1 MEFVEGKI
9 DGDVFTAKLSGHID
23 SANAPKAEAALKEL
37 TAGKEIKKFVI
48 DAENLDY
55 ISSAGLRV
63 VLAFKKAYPDFKV
76 VNVKSEVY
84 EIFDM
89 TGFTQMMEIQ
99 KAYKKVSI
107 EGCEIIG
114 EGKNG
119 IVYRVSPDTI
129 VKVYKNPD
137 ALEEIK
143 NERELAKKAFV
154 NGIPTSISYDVVQ
167 VDGKYAS
174 MFEMLEADN
183 ISKKIN
189 REPDKIDEFAKAS
202 VDLLKKIH
210 SVELKPGEMV
220 DAKSDYL
227 KRAERLQGHLAPEVY
242 QKLCELVKAIPENYH
257 INHGDYHIKNQMFL
271 KSTGELMLIDMDT
284 LCLGDPVF
292 DFGSLFNAYVG
303 REMVV
308 PGNNKKFLG
317 ITAEQGKVFWNK
329 TLEFYFGTDDK
340 AQLEEIERR
349 AMIVGE
355 LRLMAKA
362 IKSYKGTDY
371 GENQIASSKAL
382 LEDAVPKTSELT
394 LACFQHL

>member
-1 MEFVEGKI
+1 MENIETKFEGGI
-9 DGDVFTAKLSGHID
+9 FTASLSGHID
-23 SANAPKAEAALKEL
+23 STNSAQVEEALK
-37 TAGKEIKKFVI
+37 ADADGKEIASFIV
-48 DAENLDY
+48 DAKSLDY

-63 VLAFKKAYPDFKV
+63 ILSLKKQHKDFKV
-76 VNVKSEVY
+76 INVKSEVY
-84 EIFDM
+84 EVFDM

-99 KAYKKVSI
+99 KAYKTVSI
-107 EGCEIIG
+107 DGGEVIG

-119 IVYRVSPDTI
+119 IVYRISPDTI

-308 PGNNKKFLG
+308 PGNNKEFLG

-371 GENQIASSKAL
+371 GEKQIASSKAL

-394 LACFQHL
+394 LASFQRL

>member
-1 MEFVEGKI
+1 MENIETKFEGGI
-9 DGDVFTAKLSGHID
+9 FTASLSGHID
-23 SANAPKAEAALKEL
+23 STNSAQVEEALK
-37 TAGKEIKKFVI
+37 ADADGKEIASFIV
-48 DAENLDY
+48 DAKSLDY

-63 VLAFKKAYPDFKV
+63 ILSLKKQYKDFKV
-76 VNVKSEVY
+76 INVKSEVY
-84 EIFDM
+84 EVFDM

-99 KAYKKVSI
+99 KAYKTVSI
-107 EGCEIIG
+107 DGGEVIG

-119 IVYRVSPDTI
+119 IVYRISPDTI

-220 DAKSDYL
+220 EAKSDYL

-308 PGNNKKFLG
+308 PGNNKEFLG

-362 IKSYKGTDY
+362 IKSYNGTDY
-371 GENQIASSKAL
+371 GEKQIASSKAL

-394 LACFQHL
+394 LASFQRL

>member
-1 MEFVEGKI
+1 MEGITGKLE
-9 DGDVFTAKLSGHID
+9 DGIFTATISGRVD
-23 SANAPKAEAALKEL
+23 STNSAAVEAALKEL
-37 TAGKEIKKFVI
+37 VAGKEIKSLIF
-48 DAENLDY
+48 DAEKLEY

-63 VLAFKKAYPDFKV
+63 VLGFKKSYPDFKLI
-76 VNVKSEVY
+76 NANTEVY

-89 TGFTQMMEIQ
+89 TGFTQMMTVE

-107 EGCEIIG
+107 DGCEIIG

-137 ALEEIK
+137 ALDEIK
-143 NERELAKKAFV
+143 NERELARKAFV

-167 VDGKYAS
+167 VDGKFAS
-174 MFEMLEADN
+174 MFEMLEADA
-183 ISKKIN
+183 IYKKLKK
-189 REPDKIDEFAKAS
+189 EPEKIDEFAKAS

-227 KRAERLQGHLAPEVY
+227 KRAERLQGYLAPEVY

-271 KSTGELMLIDMDT
+271 HSTGELMLIDMDT

-292 DFGSLFNAYVG
+292 DFGSLYNAYVG
-303 REMVV
+303 REKAL
-308 PGNNKKFLG
+308 PGNNEAFLG
-317 ITAEQGKVFWNK
+317 ITAEQGERFWKK
-329 TLEFYFGTDDK
+329 TLEYYFGTTDEAKLKD
-340 AQLEEIERR
+340 IETR
-349 AMIVGE
+349 AAIVGE

-362 IKSYKGTDY
+362 IKSYKGTPD
-371 GENQIASSKAL
+371 GEKQIASSKAF
-382 LEDAVPKTSELT
+382 LEEAVPKTSELK
-394 LACFQHL
+394 LAF

>member
-1 MEFVEGKI
+1 MENIETKFEGGI
-9 DGDVFTAKLSGHID
+9 FTASLSGHID
-23 SANAPKAEAALKEL
+23 STNSAQVEESLKAAAD
-37 TAGKEIKKFVI
+37 GKEIASFIV
-48 DAENLDY
+48 DAKSLDY

-63 VLAFKKAYPDFKV
+63 ILSLKKQHKDFKV
-76 VNVKSEVY
+76 INVRSEVY
-84 EIFDM
+84 EVFDM

-99 KAYKKVSI
+99 KAYKTVSI
-107 EGCEIIG
+107 DGGEVIG

-119 IVYRVSPDTI
+119 IVYRISPDTI

-137 ALEEIK
+137 ALDEIK

-308 PGNNKKFLG
+308 PGNNKEFLG

-371 GENQIASSKAL
+371 GEKQIASSKAL

-394 LACFQHL
+394 LACFQRL

>member
-1 MEFVEGKI
+1 MENIETKFEGGI
-9 DGDVFTAKLSGHID
+9 FTASLSGHID
-23 SANAPKAEAALKEL
+23 STNSAQVEEALK
-37 TAGKEIKKFVI
+37 ADADGKEIASFIV
-48 DAENLDY
+48 DAKSLDY

-63 VLAFKKAYPDFKV
+63 ILSLKKQYKDFKV
-76 VNVKSEVY
+76 INAKSEVY
-84 EIFDM
+84 EVFDM

-99 KAYKKVSI
+99 KAYKTVSI
-107 EGCEIIG
+107 DGGEVIG

-119 IVYRVSPDTI
+119 IVYRISPDTI

-303 REMVV
+303 REKVV
-308 PGNNKKFLG
+308 PGNNKEFLG

-371 GENQIASSKAL
+371 GEKQIASSKAL

-394 LACFQHL
+394 LACFQRL

>member
-1 MEFVEGKI
+1 MESIETKFEG
-9 DGDVFTAKLSGHID
+9 GVFTASLSGHID
-23 SANAPKAEAALKEL
+23 SANAAQVGEAIA
-37 TAGKEIKKFVI
+37 AAAQGKDIASFTL
-48 DAENLDY
+48 DAKGLDY

-63 VLAFKKAYPDFKV
+63 VLSLKKQHKDFKV
-76 VNVKSEVY
+76 INVKSEVY
-84 EIFDM
+84 EVFDM
-89 TGFTQMMEIQ
+89 TGFTQMMEVQ
-99 KAYKKVSI
+99 KAYKTVSI
-107 EGCEIIG
+107 DGGEVIG

-119 IVYRVSPDTI
+119 IVYRISPDTI

-137 ALEEIK
+137 ALDEIK

-242 QKLCELVKAIPENYH
+242 QKLCDLVKAIPENCH

-308 PGNNKKFLG
+308 PGNNKEFLG

-340 AQLEEIERR
+340 ARLEEIERR

-371 GENQIASSKAL
+371 GEKQIAASKAF
-382 LEDAVPKTSELT
+382 LESAVPKTNDLS
-394 LACFQHL
+394 LACFQSL

>member
-1 MEFVEGKI
+1 MEFAEGKI

-137 ALEEIK
+137 ALDEIK
-143 NERELAKKAFV
+143 NERELARKAFV
-154 NGIPTSISYDVVQ
+154 NGIPTSISYDIVQ
-167 VDGKYAS
+167 VDGKFAS
-174 MFEMLEADN
+174 MFEMLEADA
-183 ISKKIN
+183 IYKKIKK
-189 REPDKIDEFAKAS
+189 EPEKIDEFAKAS
-202 VDLLKKIH
+202 VGLLKKIH

-227 KRAERLQGHLAPEVY
+227 KRAERLQGFLEPEVY
-242 QKLCELVKAIPENYH
+242 QKLCDMLKAVPENFH

-271 KSTGELMLIDMDT
+271 RSTNELMLIDMDT

-292 DFGSLFNAYVG
+292 DFGSLYNAYIG
-303 REMVV
+303 REKAV
-308 PGNNKKFLG
+308 PGNNQEFLG
-317 ITAEQGKVFWNK
+317 ISAGQGERFWQK
-329 TLEFYFGTDDK
+329 TLEYYFGTTDQEK
-340 AQLEEIERR
+340 LREIETR
-349 AMIVGE
+349 AAIVGE

-371 GENQIASSKAL
+371 GEKQIAASKAF
-382 LEDAVPKTSELT
+382 LESAVPKTNDLS
-394 LACFQHL
+394 LARFQAL

>member
-1 MEFVEGKI
+1 MESIETKFEG
-9 DGDVFTAKLSGHID
+9 GVFTASLSGHID
-23 SANAPKAEAALKEL
+23 SANAAQVGEAIA
-37 TAGKEIKKFVI
+37 AAAQGKDIASFTL
-48 DAENLDY
+48 DAKGLDY

-63 VLAFKKAYPDFKV
+63 VLSLKKQHKDFKV
-76 VNVKSEVY
+76 INVKSEVY
-84 EIFDM
+84 EVFDM
-89 TGFTQMMEIQ
+89 TGFTQMMEVQ
-99 KAYKKVSI
+99 KAYKTVSI
-107 EGCEIIG
+107 DGGEVIG

-119 IVYRVSPDTI
+119 IVYRISPDTI

-137 ALEEIK
+137 ALDEIK

-189 REPDKIDEFAKAS
+189 KEPDKIDDFAKAS
-202 VDLLKKIH
+202 VELLKKIH
-210 SVELKPGEMV
+210 AVELKPGEIV
-220 DAKSDYL
+220 DAKADYL
-227 KRAERLQGHLAPEVY
+227 KRAERLQGHLSEETY
-242 QKLCELVKAIPENYH
+242 KKLCDLVSAIPEDHH
-257 INHGDYHIKNQMFL
+257 IIHGDFHLKNQMFL

-303 REMVV
+303 REMVS
-308 PGNNKKFLG
+308 PGNNQQFLG

-329 TLEFYFGTDDK
+329 TLEFYFNCSDSEK
-340 AQLEEIERR
+340 LKEIERR

-362 IKSYKGTDY
+362 IKSYTGTEY
-371 GENQIASSKAL
+371 GEKQIASSKAL
-382 LEDAVPKTSELT
+382 LEEAVPSTEALT
-394 LACFQHL
+394 LANV

>member
-1 MEFVEGKI
+1 MESIETKFEG
-9 DGDVFTAKLSGHID
+9 GVFTASLSGHID
-23 SANAPKAEAALKEL
+23 SANAAQVGEAIA
-37 TAGKEIKKFVI
+37 AAAQGKDIASFTL
-48 DAENLDY
+48 DAKGLDY

-63 VLAFKKAYPDFKV
+63 VLSLKKQHKDFKV
-76 VNVKSEVY
+76 INVKSEVY
-84 EIFDM
+84 EVFDM
-89 TGFTQMMEIQ
+89 TGFTQMMEVQ
-99 KAYKKVSI
+99 KAYKTVSI
-107 EGCEIIG
+107 DGGEVIG

-119 IVYRVSPDTI
+119 IVYRISPDTI

-137 ALEEIK
+137 ALDEIK

-242 QKLCELVKAIPENYH
+242 QKLCDLVKAIPENCH

-271 KSTGELMLIDMDT
+271 KS
-284 LCLGDPVF
+284 
-292 DFGSLFNAYVG
+292 
-303 REMVV
+303 
-308 PGNNKKFLG
+308 PGNNKEFLG

-340 AQLEEIERR
+340 ARLEEIERR

-371 GENQIASSKAL
+371 GEKQIASSKTL
-382 LEDAVPKTSELT
+382 LEEAVPKTSELT
-394 LACFQHL
+394 LACFQRL

>member
-1 MEFVEGKI
+1 MENIETKFEGGI
-9 DGDVFTAKLSGHID
+9 FTASLSGHID
-23 SANAPKAEAALKEL
+23 STNSAQVEEALK
-37 TAGKEIKKFVI
+37 ADADGKEIASFIV
-48 DAENLDY
+48 DAKSLDY

-63 VLAFKKAYPDFKV
+63 ILSLKKQYKDFKV
-76 VNVKSEVY
+76 INVKSEVY
-84 EIFDM
+84 EVFDM

-99 KAYKKVSI
+99 KAYKTVSI
-107 EGCEIIG
+107 DGGEVIG

-119 IVYRVSPDTI
+119 IVYRISPDTI
-129 VKVYKNPD
+129 VKVYKSPD

-242 QKLCELVKAIPENYH
+242 QKLCKLVKAIPENYH

-308 PGNNKKFLG
+308 PGNNKEFLG

-349 AMIVGE
+349 AVIVGE

-371 GENQIASSKAL
+371 GEKQIASSKAL

-394 LACFQHL
+394 LACFQRL

>member
-1 MEFVEGKI
+1 MI
-9 DGDVFTAKLSGHID
+9 
-23 SANAPKAEAALKEL
+23 
-37 TAGKEIKKFVI
+37 
-48 DAENLDY
+48 
-55 ISSAGLRV
+55 
-63 VLAFKKAYPDFKV
+63 
-76 VNVKSEVY
+76 NVKSEVY
-84 EIFDM
+84 EVFDM
-89 TGFTQMMEIQ
+89 TGFTQMMEVQ
-99 KAYKKVSI
+99 KAYKTVSI
-107 EGCEIIG
+107 DGGEVIG

-119 IVYRVSPDTI
+119 IVYRISPDTI

-137 ALEEIK
+137 ALDEIK

-242 QKLCELVKAIPENYH
+242 QKLCDLVKAIPENCH

-308 PGNNKKFLG
+308 PGNNKEFLG

-340 AQLEEIERR
+340 ARLEEIERR

-371 GENQIASSKAL
+371 GEKQIASSKTL
-382 LEDAVPKTSELT
+382 LEEAVPKTSELT
-394 LACFQHL
+394 LACFQRL

>member
-1 MEFVEGKI
+1 MESIETKFEG
-9 DGDVFTAKLSGHID
+9 GVFTASLSGHID
-23 SANAPKAEAALKEL
+23 SANAAQVGEAIA
-37 TAGKEIKKFVI
+37 AAAQGKDIASFTL
-48 DAENLDY
+48 DAKGLDY

-63 VLAFKKAYPDFKV
+63 VLSLKKQHKDFKV
-76 VNVKSEVY
+76 INVKSEVY
-84 EIFDM
+84 EVFDM
-89 TGFTQMMEIQ
+89 TGFTQMMEVQ
-99 KAYKKVSI
+99 KAYKTVSI
-107 EGCEIIG
+107 DGGEVIG

-119 IVYRVSPDTI
+119 IVYRISPDTI

-308 PGNNKKFLG
+308 PGNNKEFLG

-349 AMIVGE
+349 AVIVGE

-371 GENQIASSKAL
+371 GEKQIASSKAL

-394 LACFQHL
+394 LACFQRL

>member
-1 MEFVEGKI
+1 MENIETKFEGGI
-9 DGDVFTAKLSGHID
+9 FTASLSGHID
-23 SANAPKAEAALKEL
+23 STNSAQVEEALK
-37 TAGKEIKKFVI
+37 AAADGKEIASFIV
-48 DAENLDY
+48 DAKSLDY

-63 VLAFKKAYPDFKV
+63 ILSLKKQHKDFKV
-76 VNVKSEVY
+76 INAKSEVY
-84 EIFDM
+84 EVFDM

-99 KAYKKVSI
+99 KAYKTVSI
-107 EGCEIIG
+107 DGGEVIG

-119 IVYRVSPDTI
+119 IVYRISPDTI

-227 KRAERLQGHLAPEVY
+227 KRAERLQGHLAPDVY

-308 PGNNKKFLG
+308 PGNNKEFLG

-394 LACFQHL
+394 LACFQRL

>member
-1 MEFVEGKI
+1 MENIETKFEGGI
-9 DGDVFTAKLSGHID
+9 FTASLSGHID
-23 SANAPKAEAALKEL
+23 STNSAQVEEALK
-37 TAGKEIKKFVI
+37 ADADGKEIASFIV
-48 DAENLDY
+48 DAKSLDY

-63 VLAFKKAYPDFKV
+63 ILSLKKQYKDFKV
-76 VNVKSEVY
+76 INVKSEVY
-84 EIFDM
+84 EVFDM

-99 KAYKKVSI
+99 KAYKTVSI
-107 EGCEIIG
+107 DGGEVIG

-119 IVYRVSPDTI
+119 IVYRISPDTI

-308 PGNNKKFLG
+308 PGNNKEFLG

-371 GENQIASSKAL
+371 GEKQIASSKAL

-394 LACFQHL
+394 LASFQRL

>member
-1 MEFVEGKI
+1 MESIETKFEG
-9 DGDVFTAKLSGHID
+9 GVFTASLSGHID
-23 SANAPKAEAALKEL
+23 SANAAQVGEAIA
-37 TAGKEIKKFVI
+37 AAAQGKDIASFTL
-48 DAENLDY
+48 DAKGLDY

-63 VLAFKKAYPDFKV
+63 VLSLKKQHKDFKV
-76 VNVKSEVY
+76 INVKSEVY
-84 EIFDM
+84 EVFDM
-89 TGFTQMMEIQ
+89 TGFTQMMEVQ
-99 KAYKKVSI
+99 KAYKTVSI
-107 EGCEIIG
+107 DGGEVIG

-119 IVYRVSPDTI
+119 IVYRISPDTI

-137 ALEEIK
+137 ALDEIK

-242 QKLCELVKAIPENYH
+242 QKLCDLVKAIPENCH

-308 PGNNKKFLG
+308 PGNNKEFLG

-340 AQLEEIERR
+340 ARLEEIERR

-371 GENQIASSKAL
+371 GEKQIASSKTL
-382 LEDAVPKTSELT
+382 LEEAVPKTSELT
-394 LACFQHL
+394 LACFQAL

>member
-1 MEFVEGKI
+1 MENIETKFEGGI
-9 DGDVFTAKLSGHID
+9 FTASLSGHID
-23 SANAPKAEAALKEL
+23 STNSAQVEEALK
-37 TAGKEIKKFVI
+37 ADADGKEIASFIV
-48 DAENLDY
+48 DAKSLDY

-63 VLAFKKAYPDFKV
+63 ILSLKKQYKDFKV
-76 VNVKSEVY
+76 INVKSEVY
-84 EIFDM
+84 EVFDM

-99 KAYKKVSI
+99 KAYKTVSI
-107 EGCEIIG
+107 DGGEVIG

-119 IVYRVSPDTI
+119 IVYRISPDTI

-242 QKLCELVKAIPENYH
+242 QKLCKLVKAIPENYH

-308 PGNNKKFLG
+308 PGNNKEFLG

-371 GENQIASSKAL
+371 GEKQIASSKAL

-394 LACFQHL
+394 LASFQRL

>member
-1 MEFVEGKI
+1 MENIETKFEGGI
-9 DGDVFTAKLSGHID
+9 FTASLSGHID
-23 SANAPKAEAALKEL
+23 STNSAQVEEALK
-37 TAGKEIKKFVI
+37 AASDGKEIASFIV
-48 DAENLDY
+48 DAKSLDY

-63 VLAFKKAYPDFKV
+63 ILSLKKQHKDFKV
-76 VNVKSEVY
+76 INAKSEVY
-84 EIFDM
+84 EVFDM

-99 KAYKKVSI
+99 KAYKTVSI
-107 EGCEIIG
+107 DGGEVIG

-119 IVYRVSPDTI
+119 IVYRISPDTI

-308 PGNNKKFLG
+308 PGNNKEFLG

-371 GENQIASSKAL
+371 GEKQIASSKAL

-394 LACFQHL
+394 LACFQRL

>member
-1 MEFVEGKI
+1 MENVEGKFEN
-9 DGDVFTAKLSGHID
+9 GVFTANLKGHID
-23 SANAPKAEAALKEL
+23 SANSPAVEAALKEM
-37 TAGKEIKKFVI
+37 TAGKEIASFVM

-63 VLAFKKAYPDFKV
+63 VLTFKKLYPNFKLI
-76 VNVKSEVY
+76 NAKSEVY

-89 TGFTQMMEIQ
+89 TGFTQMMDIQ

-143 NERELAKKAFV
+143 NERELARKAFV
-154 NGIPTSISYDVVQ
+154 NGIPTSISYDIVQ
-167 VDGKYAS
+167 VDGKFAS
-174 MFEMLEADN
+174 MFEMLEADA
-183 ISKKIN
+183 IYKKLKK
-189 REPDKIDEFAKAS
+189 EPENIDEFAKAS
-202 VDLLKKIH
+202 VGLLKKIH

-220 DAKSDYL
+220 DAKADYL
-227 KRAERLQGHLAPEVY
+227 KRAERLQGYLAPDVY
-242 QKLCELVKAIPENYH
+242 QKLCDLVKAIPENYH

-271 KSTGELMLIDMDT
+271 HSTGELMLIDMDT

-292 DFGSLFNAYVG
+292 DFGSLYNAYIG
-303 REMVV
+303 REKAL
-308 PGNNKKFLG
+308 PGNNVAFLG
-317 ITAEQGKVFWNK
+317 ITAEQGKRFWDK
-329 TLEFYFGTDDK
+329 TLEYYFETTDEAK
-340 AQLEEIERR
+340 LKEIETR
-349 AMIVGE
+349 AAIVGE

-362 IKSYKGTDY
+362 IKSYKGTDE
-371 GENQIASSKAL
+371 GEKQIASSKAF
-382 LEDAVPKTSELT
+382 LEAAVPQTSELK
-394 LACFQHL
+394 LSNI

>member
-1 MEFVEGKI
+1 MENVETKFEGGI
-9 DGDVFTAKLSGHID
+9 FTASLSGHID
-23 SANAPKAEAALKEL
+23 STNSAQVEEALKAAAE
-37 TAGKEIKKFVI
+37 GKEIASFIV
-48 DAENLDY
+48 DAKNLDY

-63 VLAFKKAYPDFKV
+63 ILALKKQRKEFKV
-76 VNVKSEVY
+76 INVKSEVY
-84 EIFDM
+84 EVFDM

-99 KAYKKVSI
+99 KAYKTVSI
-107 EGCEIIG
+107 EGGEVIG

-119 IVYRVSPDTI
+119 IVYRISPDTI

-137 ALEEIK
+137 ALDEIK

-242 QKLCELVKAIPENYH
+242 QKLCDLVKAIPENYH

-271 KSTGELMLIDMDT
+271 HSTGELMLIDMDT

-292 DFGSLFNAYVG
+292 DFGSLYNAYIG
-303 REMVV
+303 REKAL
-308 PGNNKKFLG
+308 PGNNESFLG
-317 ITAEQGKVFWNK
+317 ITAEQGERFWKK
-329 TLEFYFGTDDK
+329 TLEYYFDTTDQKKLDD
-340 AQLEEIERR
+340 IEAR
-349 AMIVGE
+349 AAIVGE

-362 IKSYKGTDY
+362 IKSYKGTPD
-371 GENQIASSKAL
+371 GEKQIASSKAL
-382 LEDAVPKTSELT
+382 LEKLVPITESLS
-394 LACFQHL
+394 LANV

>member
-1 MEFVEGKI
+1 MENVETKFEGGI
-9 DGDVFTAKLSGHID
+9 FTANLSGHID
-23 SANAPKAEAALKEL
+23 STNSAQVEEALKAAAE
-37 TAGKEIKKFVI
+37 GKEIASFIV
-48 DAENLDY
+48 DAKNLDY

-63 VLAFKKAYPDFKV
+63 ILSLKKQYKEFKV
-76 VNVKSEVY
+76 TNVKSEVY
-84 EIFDM
+84 EVFDM

-99 KAYKKVSI
+99 KAYKTVSI
-107 EGCEIIG
+107 DGGEVIG

-119 IVYRVSPDTI
+119 IVYRISPDTI

-137 ALEEIK
+137 ALDEIK

-242 QKLCELVKAIPENYH
+242 QKLCDLVKAIPENYH

-271 KSTGELMLIDMDT
+271 HSTGELMLIDMDT

-292 DFGSLFNAYVG
+292 DFGSLYNAYVG
-303 REMVV
+303 REKAL
-308 PGNNKKFLG
+308 PGNNEAFLG
-317 ITAEQGKVFWNK
+317 ITAEQGERFWKK
-329 TLEFYFGTDDK
+329 TLEYYFGTTDEAKLKD
-340 AQLEEIERR
+340 IETR
-349 AMIVGE
+349 AAIVGE

-362 IKSYKGTDY
+362 IKSYKGTDE
-371 GENQIASSKAL
+371 GEKQIASSKAF
-382 LEDAVPKTSELT
+382 LEKAVPETSELK
-394 LACFQHL
+394 LANI

>member
-1 MEFVEGKI
+1 MESIETKFEG
-9 DGDVFTAKLSGHID
+9 GVFTASLSGHID
-23 SANAPKAEAALKEL
+23 SANAAQVGEAIA
-37 TAGKEIKKFVI
+37 AAAQGKDIASFTL
-48 DAENLDY
+48 DAKGLDY

-63 VLAFKKAYPDFKV
+63 VLSLKKQHKDFKV
-76 VNVKSEVY
+76 INVKSEVY
-84 EIFDM
+84 EVFDM
-89 TGFTQMMEIQ
+89 TGFTQMMEVQ
-99 KAYKKVSI
+99 KAYKTVSI
-107 EGCEIIG
+107 DGGEVIG

-119 IVYRVSPDTI
+119 IVYRISPDTI

-308 PGNNKKFLG
+308 PGNNKEFLG

-371 GENQIASSKAL
+371 GEKQIASSKAL

-394 LACFQHL
+394 LASFQRL

>member
-1 MEFVEGKI
+1 MENVETKFEGGI
-9 DGDVFTAKLSGHID
+9 FTANLSGHID
-23 SANAPKAEAALKEL
+23 STNSAQVEEALKAAAE
-37 TAGKEIKKFVI
+37 GKEIATFIV
-48 DAENLDY
+48 DAKNLDY

-63 VLAFKKAYPDFKV
+63 ILSLKKQYKDFKV
-76 VNVKSEVY
+76 INVKSEVY
-84 EIFDM
+84 EVFDM

-99 KAYKKVSI
+99 KAYKTVSI
-107 EGCEIIG
+107 EGGEVIG

-119 IVYRVSPDTI
+119 IVYRISPDTI

-137 ALEEIK
+137 ALDEIK

-242 QKLCELVKAIPENYH
+242 QKLCDLVKAIPENYH

-308 PGNNKKFLG
+308 PGNNKEFLG

-329 TLEFYFGTDDK
+329 TLEFYFGTTDK
-340 AQLEEIERR
+340 AKLEEIERR

-371 GENQIASSKAL
+371 GEKQIAGSKEL
-382 LEDAVPKTSELT
+382 LEKAVPLVSDLS
-394 LACFQHL
+394 LANI

>member
-1 MEFVEGKI
+1 MENVE
-9 DGDVFTAKLSGHID
+9 KLIKENGTIIRVKGRMDSGNV
-23 SANAPKAEAALKEL
+23 SAIEEAIGEVKEPV
-37 TAGKEIKKFVI
+37 VI
-48 DAENLDY
+48 DLDELEY
-55 ISSAGLRV
+55 TSSAGLR
-63 VLAFKKAYPDFKV
+63 LILKIKKAHPDTKV
-76 VNVKSEVY
+76 INARSEVY
-84 EIFDM
+84 EVFEM
-89 TGFTQMMEIQ
+89 TGFTEMMEIH
-99 KAYKKVSI
+99 KAYRKVSV
-107 EGCEIIG
+107 EGCQVIG
-114 EGKNG
+114 KGANG
-119 IVYRVSPDTI
+119 IVYRLDPDTV
-129 VKVYKNPD
+129 VKVYLND
-137 ALEEIK
+137 DSLDVIQH
-143 NERELAKKAFV
+143 EREVAKLAFV
-154 NGIPTSISYDVVQ
+154 LGIPTAMSYDVVK
-167 VDGKYAS
+167 VDNHYAS

-242 QKLCELVKAIPENYH
+242 QKLCDLVKAIPENYH

-308 PGNNKKFLG
+308 PGNNKEFLG

-329 TLEFYFGTDDK
+329 TLEFYFGTTDK
-340 AQLEEIERR
+340 AKLEEIERR

-371 GENQIASSKAL
+371 GEKQIAGSKEL
-382 LEDAVPKTSELT
+382 LEKAVPLVSDLSLVK
-394 LACFQHL
+394 ARFA

>member
-1 MEFVEGKI
+1 MENIETKFE
-9 DGDVFTAKLSGHID
+9 DGIFTASLSGHID
-23 SANAPKAEAALKEL
+23 STNSAQVEEALK
-37 TAGKEIKKFVI
+37 TAADGKEIASFIV
-48 DAENLDY
+48 DAKSLDY

-63 VLAFKKAYPDFKV
+63 ILSLKKQHKDFKV
-76 VNVKSEVY
+76 INAKSEVY
-84 EIFDM
+84 EVFDM

-99 KAYKKVSI
+99 KAYKTVSI
-107 EGCEIIG
+107 DGGEVIG

-119 IVYRVSPDTI
+119 IVYRISPDTI

-308 PGNNKKFLG
+308 PGNNKEFLG

-371 GENQIASSKAL
+371 GEKQIAGSKEL
-382 LEDAVPKTSELT
+382 LEKAVPLVSDLS
-394 LACFQHL
+394 LANI

>member
-1 MEFVEGKI
+1 MENIETKFEGGI
-9 DGDVFTAKLSGHID
+9 FTASLSGHID
-23 SANAPKAEAALKEL
+23 STNSAQVEEALK
-37 TAGKEIKKFVI
+37 ADADGKEIASFIV
-48 DAENLDY
+48 DAKGLDY

-63 VLAFKKAYPDFKV
+63 ILSLKKQHKDFKV
-76 VNVKSEVY
+76 INAKSEVY
-84 EIFDM
+84 EVFDM

-99 KAYKKVSI
+99 KAYKTVSI
-107 EGCEIIG
+107 DGGEVIG

-119 IVYRVSPDTI
+119 IVYRISPDTI

-242 QKLCELVKAIPENYH
+242 QKLCKLVKAIPENYH

-308 PGNNKKFLG
+308 PGNNKEFLG

-371 GENQIASSKAL
+371 GEKQIASSKAL

-394 LACFQHL
+394 LASFQRL

>member
-1 MEFVEGKI
+1 MENVEGKFENGI
-9 DGDVFTAKLSGHID
+9 FTASLSGHID
-23 SANAPKAEAALKEL
+23 SANASAAEAKLKEL
-37 TAGKEIKKFVI
+37 TAGKEITAFVM

-63 VLAFKKAYPDFKV
+63 VLSFKKLYPNFKLI
-76 VNVKSEVY
+76 NAKSEVY
-84 EIFDM
+84 EVFEM

-99 KAYKKVSI
+99 KAYKKVSVS
-107 EGCEIIG
+107 GCEIIG

-137 ALEEIK
+137 ALDEIK

-154 NGIPTSISYDVVQ
+154 NGVPTSISYDIVQ
-167 VDGKYAS
+167 VDGKFAS

-189 REPDKIDEFAKAS
+189 KEPDRIDDFAKAS
-202 VDLLKKIH
+202 VELLKKIH
-210 SVELKPGEMV
+210 AVELKPGEMV
-220 DAKSDYL
+220 DAKADYL
-227 KRAERLQGHLAPEVY
+227 KRAERLQGHLSEETY
-242 QKLCELVKAIPENYH
+242 KRLCDLVSAIPEDRH
-257 INHGDYHIKNQMFL
+257 IIHGDFHLKNQMFL

-303 REMVV
+303 REMVS
-308 PGNNKKFLG
+308 PGNNQQFLG

-329 TLEFYFGTDDK
+329 TLEFYFNCSDSEK
-340 AQLEEIERR
+340 LKEIERR

-362 IKSYKGTDY
+362 IKSYMGTEY
-371 GENQIASSKAL
+371 GEKQIASSKAL
-382 LEDAVPKTSELT
+382 LEEAVPSTEALT
-394 LACFQHL
+394 LANV

>member
-1 MEFVEGKI
+1 MENVEGKFENGI
-9 DGDVFTAKLSGHID
+9 FTASLSGHID
-23 SANAPKAEAALKEL
+23 SANASAAEAKLKEL
-37 TAGKEIKKFVI
+37 TAGKEITAFVM

-63 VLAFKKAYPDFKV
+63 VLSFKKLYPNFKLI
-76 VNVKSEVY
+76 NVKSEVY
-84 EIFDM
+84 EVFEM

-99 KAYKKVSI
+99 KAYKKVSVS
-107 EGCEIIG
+107 GCEIIG

-137 ALEEIK
+137 ALDEIK
-143 NERELAKKAFV
+143 NERELARKAFV
-154 NGIPTSISYDVVQ
+154 NGIPTSISYDIVQ
-167 VDGKYAS
+167 VDGKFAS

-189 REPDKIDEFAKAS
+189 KEPDRIDDFAKAS
-202 VDLLKKIH
+202 VELLKKIH
-210 SVELKPGEMV
+210 AVELKPGEMV
-220 DAKSDYL
+220 DAKADYL
-227 KRAERLQGHLAPEVY
+227 KRAERLQGHLSDETY
-242 QKLCELVKAIPENYH
+242 KKLCDLVSAIPEDHH
-257 INHGDYHIKNQMFL
+257 IIHGDFHLKNQMFL

-317 ITAEQGKVFWNK
+317 ITAEQGKVFWKK
-329 TLEFYFGTDDK
+329 TLEFYFNCSDSEK
-340 AQLEEIERR
+340 LKEIERR

-362 IKSYKGTDY
+362 IKSYMGTEY
-371 GENQIASSKAL
+371 GEKQIASSKAL
-382 LEDAVPKTSELT
+382 LEEAVPSTEALT
-394 LACFQHL
+394 LANV